1 MEPGGVSGLGFPQ
14 QGPGQAASFGAA
26 QSKFMP
32 APRLA
37 PPMQPNAMPMQ
48 ADMCGGSPQMGRA
61 ALSPNVRMGGGCAGP
76 CSGNMGVGMQP
87 GKGGCMQ
94 AGMMGQPQNGMP
106 GGCMRPNMP
115 PGMMQPGCRGQMP
128 QQQLDPN
135 MAQQY
140 NFGTQPG
147 QARFPQQAGPGM
159 VGGCCG
165 QMGGQMGGQMSGQMG
180 GQMGHQMG
188 CMPGMQH
195 GMQGMRGKGA
205 NMMPG
210 RGPMGPMAGCGGQS
224 MGCGQHM
231 GAPGQNMHMGCGGCG
246 QQFGA
251 RPVGMAGQG
260 FGPMRPGVQHRGMHP
275 GMHPGMQGGLPYKS
289 PPPMPEPGVG
299 INLRPQIHKGGT
311 NPDEF
316 GAKLSQLRKEFAHL
330 DLEIPP
336 DIRTWTLEE
345 LEAYFLSGG
354 INRPVSGSR
363 ASEQPPPPQEK
374 PEVSKTPSRKRPAEG
389 ILEYSVG
396 EALEIQTKLREQF
409 SDAAFQ
415 NGLKELQERFPE
427 RKSKGHSDRAL
438 YFEAFEALT
447 LTVHAKVLPTFGMNP
462 DWNGVREMMSRM
474 TEAMKHPKVKKEQ
487 EEINVLMGL
496 PRDAEFAPPAKEEE
510 MFQYRPNADAAVPQ
524 YSIPLVMDEDG
535 DEAHEFLVEDPVA
548 GEFRLRGPSALSSDC
563 WFVVLQKPAIVIR
576 AKPDL
581 QSDMVGRKKAGKHI
595 RGQRVLDDKW
605 VQLHGTELVKLGVQE
620 AWVLLVGSEEDG
632 SGNEPLL
639 ERVPMP

>member
-1 MEPGGVSGLGFPQ
+1 MDPGGVNGLGFPQ

-37 PPMQPNAMPMQ
+37 PPMQPNTMPMQ
-48 ADMCGGSPQMGRA
+48 ADMCGGSPQMGRGA
-61 ALSPNVRMGGGCAGP
+61 MSPNVRMMGGCAGA
-76 CSGNMGVGMQP
+76 CSGSMGVGMQP

-94 AGMMGQPQNGMP
+94 QGGMMGQNGMQS
-106 GGCMRPNMP
+106 GCMRPGMQP
-115 PGMMQPGCRGQMP
+115 GGMQQGCMQPGMMQPGMMQTG
-128 QQQLDPN
+128 N

-147 QARFPQQAGPGM
+147 QARLPQQVGPGM

-165 QMGGQMGGQMSGQMG
+165 HQMGGQMGGQM
-180 GQMGHQMG
+180 G
-188 CMPGMQH
+188 CMPGMQQQ
-195 GMQGMRGKGA
+195 GMPGMRGKGA

-210 RGPMGPMAGCGGQS
+210 RGPMGPMGGCGGQA

-231 GAPGQNMHMGCGGCG
+231 GALGQNMHMGCGGCG

-251 RPVGMAGQG
+251 RPMGLVGQG
-260 FGPMRPGVQHRGMHP
+260 YGQMRPGVMQR

-289 PPPMPEPGVG
+289 PPPMPEAGVG
-299 INLRPQIHKGGT
+299 INLRPNLRKGGT
-311 NPDEF
+311 NRDEF
-316 GAKLSQLRKEFAHL
+316 GARLSQLRKEFAHL
-330 DLEIPP
+330 DLAIPP

-363 ASEQPPPPQEK
+363 ASEQPPPPPEK
-374 PEVSKTPSRKRPAEG
+374 SAEVSKTPSRKRPAEG
-389 ILEYSVG
+389 ILEYSVS

-409 SDAAFQ
+409 SDSAFQ
-415 NGLKELQERFPE
+415 NGLKELQERFPD

-447 LTVHAKVLPTFGMNP
+447 LMVHAKVLPIFGMNP

-474 TEAMKHPKVKKEQ
+474 SEAMKHHKVKKEQ

-510 MFQYRPNADAAVPQ
+510 MFQYRPNADAAVPEF
-524 YSIPLVMDEDG
+524 SIPLVMDEDG
-535 DEAHEFLVEDPVA
+535 DYAHEFLVEDPVA
-548 GEFRLRGPSALSSDC
+548 GEFRLQGPSALSGDC
-563 WFVVLQKPAIVIR
+563 WYVVLQKPAIVIR

-581 QSDMVGRKKAGKHI
+581 KSDMVGRKKAGKHI
-595 RGQRVLDDKW
+595 RGQRVLEDKW
-605 VQLHGTELVKLGVQE
+605 VQLHATELGKLGVHE
-620 AWVLLVGSEEDG
+620 AWVMLVGSEEDG
-632 SGNEPLL
+632 SGTEALL
-639 ERVPMP
+639 ERVSMP